1 MTSRLRAREHLRDVN
16 KYCTIVAMRTTFIAQ
31 RPRADGREPDASAA
45 KRAAHR
51 REQGNNLLERWQ
63 AARDKLPDGRRR
75 LVDGILEH
83 LDETVFLTSPELAA
97 RFDTDPATVV
107 RTVQALGYAG
117 FADFARDLRSYFL
130 SKVNPYRVMVAE
142 AEDHKGAAH
151 HVRAS
156 VQRDLQNVQRVH
168 DGLDPAALAELGER
182 LSRCRHVIV
191 VAGDLDHPI
200 AQFLAYS
207 LSGIGISATAP
218 TGEGLTLCQLR
229 AVTREDA
236 CLGIGFRRCLRVP
249 VEAVRTARGR
259 GAFTLA
265 ITDADSTP
273 LARQAERSL
282 LAPIDAESFAGSYV
296 GTLAAIN
303 ALLVSCAHANPERT
317 LALLKPTEAE
327 YRDGLRW
334 YREPAQRRTDRA
346 NGGAVQKGDGQRG
359 SRASAR
365 ARRGRKDNE

>member
-1 MTSRLRAREHLRDVN
+1 
-16 KYCTIVAMRTTFIAQ
+16 
-31 RPRADGREPDASAA
+31 
-45 KRAAHR
+45 
-51 REQGNNLLERWQ
+51 
-63 AARDKLPDGRRR
+63 
-75 LVDGILEH
+75 
-83 LDETVFLTSPELAA
+83 
-97 RFDTDPATVV
+97 TVV
-107 RTVQALGYAG
+107 RTVQALGYVG

-142 AEDHKGAAH
+142 VEDHKGTAH

-156 VQRDLQNVQRVH
+156 LQRDLQNVQRVN
-168 DGLDPAALAELGER
+168 DGVDPAALVELGER
-182 LSRCRHVIV
+182 LSRCRLVTC
-191 VAGDLDHPI
+191 VAGGLDHPV
-200 AQFLAYS
+200 APFLASS

-229 AVTREDA
+229 AVTRDDA

-249 VEAVRTARGR
+249 VDAVRTARAR

-265 ITDADSTP
+265 ITDSESTP
-273 LARQAERSL
+273 LARHAERSV

-296 GTLAAIN
+296 GALAALN

-334 YREPAQRRTDRA
+334 YREPAKIIERGLRRTS
-346 NGGAVQKGDGQRG
+346 G
-359 SRASAR
+359 
-365 ARRGRKDNE
+365 

>member
-1 MTSRLRAREHLRDVN
+1 MGA
-16 KYCTIVAMRTTFIAQ
+16 TFIA
-31 RPRADGREPDASAA
+31 RGRRANGRERDTGAA
-45 KRAAHR
+45 KPAASR
-51 REQGNNLLERWQ
+51 DQRNNLPERWQ
-63 AARDKLPDGRRR
+63 AARDKLSDGRRR

-83 LDETVFLTSPELAA
+83 LDETVFLTSPELAV

-107 RTVQALGYAG
+107 RTVQALGYIG
-117 FADFARDLRSYFL
+117 FADFSRDLRSYFL
-130 SKVNPYRVMVAE
+130 SQVNPYRVMAAE

-156 VQRDLQNVQRVH
+156 LQRDLQNVQRVN
-168 DGLDPAALAELGER
+168 DGLDPAALVELGER
-182 LSRCRHVIV
+182 IGRCRHVIV
-191 VAGDLDHPI
+191 VAGDLDHSV
-200 AQFLAYS
+200 AHFLAYS

-229 AVTREDA
+229 AVTPEDA

-249 VEAVRTARGR
+249 VDAVRTARAS

-265 ITDADSTP
+265 ITDSHSTP

-296 GTLAAIN
+296 GPLVAIN

-334 YREPAQRRTDRA
+334 YREPVQRGMQRA
-346 NGGAVQKGDGQRG
+346 NGGAAPKGDRQPDRRQD
-359 SRASAR
+359 SRPSG
-365 ARRGRKDNE
+365 RRRSSIIR

>member
-1 MTSRLRAREHLRDVN
+1 MA
-16 KYCTIVAMRTTFIAQ
+16 ATFIA
-31 RPRADGREPDASAA
+31 RGRRASGRELDASAA
-45 KRAAHR
+45 KHAVNR
-51 REQGNNLLERWQ
+51 RDQANDLPERWQ
-63 AARDKLPDGRRR
+63 AARDKLSDGRRR

-107 RTVQALGYAG
+107 RTVQALGYIG
-117 FADFARDLRSYFL
+117 FADFSRDLRSYFL

-156 VQRDLQNVQRVH
+156 LQRDLQNVQWVNDR
-168 DGLDPAALAELGER
+168 LDPATLAELGER
-182 LSRCRHVIV
+182 LGRCRHVIV
-191 VAGDLDHPI
+191 VAGDLDHSV

-218 TGEGLTLCQLR
+218 TGEGLTLVQLR
-229 AVTREDA
+229 AVTPEDA
-236 CLGIGFRRCLRVP
+236 CVGIGFRRCLRVP
-249 VEAVRTARGR
+249 VDAVRTARAR
-259 GAFTLA
+259 GAFTVA

-282 LAPIDAESFAGSYV
+282 LAPIHAESFAGSYV
-296 GTLAAIN
+296 GPLAAIN

-327 YRDGLRW
+327 YQDGLRW
-334 YREPAQRRTDRA
+334 YREPAQLRVDRA
-346 NGGAVQKGDGQRG
+346 NSGAARKADRQQG
-359 SRASAR
+359 SRSGG
-365 ARRGRKDNE
+365 RRTNPIIR

>member
-1 MTSRLRAREHLRDVN
+1 MA
-16 KYCTIVAMRTTFIAQ
+16 ATFIARGR
-31 RPRADGREPDASAA
+31 RPKHRDTDTVAAKDPVHGREQAN
-45 KRAAHR
+45 H
-51 REQGNNLLERWQ
+51 LLERWQ
-63 AARDKLPDGRRR
+63 AARDTLPDGRRR
-75 LVDGILEH
+75 LVDGILEY

-107 RTVQALGYAG
+107 RTVQALGYDG

-130 SKVNPYRVMVAE
+130 SKVNPYRVMEQE

-151 HVRAS
+151 HARAS
-156 VQRDLQNVQRVH
+156 LQRDLQNVQRVH
-168 DGLDPAALAELGER
+168 DSLDPAALAELGER
-182 LSRCRHVIV
+182 IAGSRHVIV
-191 VAGDLDHPI
+191 VAGDLDHFV

-207 LSGIGISATAP
+207 LAGIGISATAP
-218 TGEGLTLCQLR
+218 AGEGLTLCQLR
-229 AVTREDA
+229 AATPDDA

-249 VEAVRTARGR
+249 VDAVRFARTR

-265 ITDADSTP
+265 ITDTDSTA
-273 LARQAERSL
+273 LARRAERVL

-296 GTLAAIN
+296 GPLAAIN

-334 YREPAQRRTDRA
+334 YREPAQEHTNHSGDARKDRNTRRA
-346 NGGAVQKGDGQRG
+346 KRG
-359 SRASAR
+359 S
-365 ARRGRKDNE
+365 E

>member
-1 MTSRLRAREHLRDVN
+1 
-16 KYCTIVAMRTTFIAQ
+16 MRVMGTTFIA
-31 RPRADGREPDASAA
+31 RGARTNGRGPDASAA
-45 KRAAHR
+45 KPALHR
-51 REQGNNLLERWQ
+51 RDQGNLLERWQ

-117 FADFARDLRSYFL
+117 FADFARDLRGYFL

-151 HVRAS
+151 HARAS

-168 DGLDPAALAELGER
+168 DSLDPAALADLGER

-191 VAGDLDHPI
+191 IAGDLDHPI

-229 AVTREDA
+229 AVTHEDA

-249 VEAVRTARGR
+249 VEAVRTARAR

-296 GTLAAIN
+296 GPLAAIN

-334 YREPAQRRTDRA
+334 YREPAPRSADRA
-346 NGGAVQKGDGQRG
+346 NGNAGRKADKQAG
-359 SRASAR
+359 SRSSG
-365 ARRGRKDNE
+365 RRGNE

>member
-1 MTSRLRAREHLRDVN
+1 LRDGIR
-16 KYCTIVAMRTTFIAQ
+16 YCTILAMGTMFLARG
-31 RPRADGREPDASAA
+31 PRANGRELDTSAA
-45 KRAAHR
+45 KQAMNR
-51 REQGNNLLERWQ
+51 RHQGNNLLERWQ
-63 AARDKLPDGRRR
+63 AVRDKLPDGRRR

-83 LDETVFLTSPELAA
+83 LDETVFLTSPELAM

-117 FADFARDLRSYFL
+117 FADFSRDLRSYFL

-151 HVRAS
+151 HARAS
-156 VQRDLQNVQRVH
+156 LQRDLQNVQRVH

-182 LSRCRHVIV
+182 LGRCRHVIV
-191 VAGDLDHPI
+191 VAGDLDHPV

-218 TGEGLTLCQLR
+218 AGEGLTLVELR
-229 AVTREDA
+229 AVTPQDA
-236 CLGIGFRRCLRVP
+236 CLGVGFRRCLRVP
-249 VEAVRTARGR
+249 VDAVRTARAR

-265 ITDADSTP
+265 ITDASSTP

-296 GTLAAIN
+296 GPLAALN

-317 LALLKPTEAE
+317 LALLEPTEAE

-334 YREPAQRRTDRA
+334 YREPAQRGMDRA
-346 NGGAVQKGDGQRG
+346 SGGAVRKGDGKQG
-359 SRASAR
+359 SRPNGR
-365 ARRGRKDNE
+365 RRGPVVAQGKKGNE

>member
-1 MTSRLRAREHLRDVN
+1 MA
-16 KYCTIVAMRTTFIAQ
+16 ATFIA
-31 RPRADGREPDASAA
+31 RGRRANGRELGTSAA
-45 KRAAHR
+45 KQAVHGRDPA
-51 REQGNNLLERWQ
+51 NNLLERWQ
-63 AARDKLPDGRRR
+63 AARDKLPDSRRR

-107 RTVQALGYAG
+107 RTVQALGYIG
-117 FADFARDLRSYFL
+117 FADFSRDLRSYFL
-130 SKVNPYRVMVAE
+130 SKVNPYRVMEAE

-151 HVRAS
+151 HARAS
-156 VQRDLQNVQRVH
+156 LQRDLQNVQQVH
-168 DGLDPAALAELGER
+168 DSLDPAALAALGER
-182 LSRCRHVIV
+182 IGACRHVIV
-191 VAGDLDHPI
+191 VAGDLDHPV

-229 AVTREDA
+229 AVTPEDA

-249 VEAVRTARGR
+249 VDAVRIARTR

-265 ITDADSTP
+265 ITDSDSTP
-273 LARQAERSL
+273 LARRAEQSL

-296 GTLAAIN
+296 GPLAAIN

-334 YREPAQRRTDRA
+334 YREP
-346 NGGAVQKGDGQRG
+346 GQAHMN
-359 SRASAR
+359 RASSGDVPKGHGQQGSKSTG
-365 ARRGRKDNE
+365 RRRSSLIR

>member
-1 MTSRLRAREHLRDVN
+1 LQEHLRAVN
-16 KYCTIVAMRTTFIAQ
+16 KYCTFCAMAATFIA
-31 RPRADGREPDASAA
+31 RGRRAN
-45 KRAAHR
+45 R
-51 REQGNNLLERWQ
+51 RELGTSGAKHAVHGRDQANSLLERWQ

-75 LVDGILEH
+75 LLDGILEY

-97 RFDTDPATVV
+97 RFATDPATVV
-107 RTVQALGYAG
+107 RTVQALGYIG
-117 FADFARDLRSYFL
+117 FADFSRDLRGYFL
-130 SKVNPYRVMVAE
+130 SKVNPYRVMEAE

-151 HVRAS
+151 HARAS
-156 VQRDLQNVQRVH
+156 LQRDLQNVQRVN
-168 DGLDPAALAELGER
+168 DRLDPAALAELGER
-182 LSRCRHVIV
+182 LASCRQLIV
-191 VAGDLDHPI
+191 VAGDLDHPV

-229 AVTREDA
+229 AVTPEDA

-249 VEAVRTARGR
+249 VDAVRIARTR

-265 ITDADSTP
+265 ITDSDSTP
-273 LARQAERSL
+273 LARRADRVL

-296 GTLAAIN
+296 GPLAAIN

-334 YREPAQRRTDRA
+334 YREPAQDRMNRASTGDVRDGNGQQSARSSGRRR
-346 NGGAVQKGDGQRG
+346 NSQKG
-359 SRASAR
+359 
-365 ARRGRKDNE
+365 NE

>member
-1 MTSRLRAREHLRDVN
+1 MA
-16 KYCTIVAMRTTFIAQ
+16 ATFIA
-31 RPRADGREPDASAA
+31 RGGVATRRARDTSAA
-45 KRAAHR
+45 KRAGHTR
-51 REQGNNLLERWQ
+51 DQGNDLLERWQ
-63 AARDKLPDGRRR
+63 AARDNLPDGRRR

-83 LDETVFLTSPELAA
+83 LDETVFLTSPELAE

-107 RTVQALGYAG
+107 RTVQALGYLG

-130 SKVNPYRVMVAE
+130 SRVNPYRVMAAE

-168 DGLDPAALAELGER
+168 DRLDPAALAELGER
-182 LSRCRHVIV
+182 VARCRHVIV
-191 VAGDLDHPI
+191 VAGDLDHPV

-218 TGEGLTLCQLR
+218 AGEGLTLCQLR
-229 AVTREDA
+229 AVTPEDA

-249 VEAVRTARGR
+249 VDAVCDARAR

-265 ITDADSTP
+265 ITDSDSTP

-296 GTLAAIN
+296 GPLAAIN

-334 YREPAQRRTDRA
+334 YREPAQRRIDRS
-346 NGGAVQKGDGQRG
+346 NGGAAQKRGQQDARG
-359 SRASAR
+359 KK
-365 ARRGRKDNE
+365 GNE

>member
-1 MTSRLRAREHLRDVN
+1 MQPLQDHLRDVN
-16 KYCTIVAMRTTFIAQ
+16 KYCTIPAMGATFIAR
-31 RPRADGREPDASAA
+31 RPRANKREPDPGAA
-45 KRAAHR
+45 KHAVNSRD
-51 REQGNNLLERWQ
+51 QGNNLLERWQ
-63 AARDKLPDGRRR
+63 AARDRLPDGRRR

-83 LDETVFLTSPELAA
+83 LNETVFLTSPELAA

-107 RTVQALGYAG
+107 RTVQALGYTG

-130 SKVNPYRVMVAE
+130 SKVNPYRVMAAE

-156 VQRDLQNVQRVH
+156 LQRDLQNVQRVN
-168 DGLDPAALAELGER
+168 DGLDPAAAVELGER
-182 LSRCRHVIV
+182 LGRCRHVIV
-191 VAGDLDHPI
+191 VAGDLDHPV

-207 LSGIGISATAP
+207 LSGIGIPATAP
-218 TGEGLTLCQLR
+218 TGEGLTLCRLR
-229 AVTREDA
+229 AVMPEDA

-249 VEAVRTARGR
+249 VDAVRTARAR

-265 ITDADSTP
+265 ITDSDSTP

-296 GTLAAIN
+296 GPLAAIN

-334 YREPAQRRTDRA
+334 YREPAQRRMDRA
-346 NGGAVQKGDGQRG
+346 DGGA
-359 SRASAR
+359 
-365 ARRGRKDNE
+365 GRKRDRAKKGNA

>member
-1 MTSRLRAREHLRDVN
+1 LRDVN
-16 KYCTIVAMRTTFIAQ
+16 KYCTMSAMGATFIAHG
-31 RPRADGREPDASAA
+31 RRANGPKRDTSAA
-45 KRAAHR
+45 KQAANR
-51 REQGNNLLERWQ
+51 REQSNNLLERWQ
-63 AARDKLPDGRRR
+63 AARDRLPDGRRR

-130 SKVNPYRVMVAE
+130 SKVNPYRVMAAE
-142 AEDHKGAAH
+142 AEDHKGAPH

-156 VQRDLQNVQRVH
+156 LQRDLQNVQRVN
-168 DGLDPAALAELGER
+168 DGLDPATLAELGER
-182 LSRCRHVIV
+182 LGRCRHVIV
-191 VAGDLDHPI
+191 AAGDLDHVI

-207 LSGIGISATAP
+207 LSAIGVSATAP
-218 TGEGLTLCQLR
+218 AGEGLTLVQLR
-229 AVTREDA
+229 AVTPEDA

-249 VEAVRTARGR
+249 VDAVRTARAR
-259 GAFTLA
+259 GAFTVA
-265 ITDADSTP
+265 ITDSDSTP

-282 LAPIDAESFAGSYV
+282 LALIDAESFAGSYV
-296 GTLAAIN
+296 GPLAAIN

-334 YREPAQRRTDRA
+334 YREPAIASRGART
-346 NGGAVQKGDGQRG
+346 GKKG
-359 SRASAR
+359 
-365 ARRGRKDNE
+365 NE

>member
-1 MTSRLRAREHLRDVN
+1 MGATFSARAR
-16 KYCTIVAMRTTFIAQ
+16 
-31 RPRADGREPDASAA
+31 RANGRERDTSAA
-45 KRAAHR
+45 KHADR
-51 REQGNNLLERWQ
+51 RDQRNNLPERWQ
-63 AARDKLPDGRRR
+63 AARDNLSEGRRR

-107 RTVQALGYAG
+107 RTVQALGYLG

-130 SKVNPYRVMVAE
+130 SKVNPYRVMAAE

-168 DGLDPAALAELGER
+168 DRLDPVALVELGER
-182 LSRCRHVIV
+182 LARCRHVIV
-191 VAGDLDHPI
+191 VAGDLDHPV
-200 AQFLAYS
+200 AQLLAYS

-218 TGEGLTLCQLR
+218 AGEGLTLCQLR
-229 AVTREDA
+229 AVTPEDA
-236 CLGIGFRRCLRVP
+236 CLGIGFRLCLRLP
-249 VEAVRTARGR
+249 VEAVQAARAR

-265 ITDADSTP
+265 ITDSDSTP
-273 LARQAERSL
+273 MARQAERSL

-296 GTLAAIN
+296 GPLAAIN

-334 YREPAQRRTDRA
+334 YREPAQRRMDRSD
-346 NGGAVQKGDGQRG
+346 GGAARKRDRQPD
-359 SRASAR
+359 SRAK
-365 ARRGRKDNE
+365 RGNE

>member
-1 MTSRLRAREHLRDVN
+1 MRDVN
-16 KYCTIVAMRTTFIAQ
+16 KYCIILAMAATFIA
-31 RPRADGREPDASAA
+31 RRANGRERETSAA
-45 KRAAHR
+45 KPTASGGSQAS
-51 REQGNNLLERWQ
+51 NLLERWQ
-63 AARDKLPDGRRR
+63 AAREALSDGRRR

-97 RFDTDPATVV
+97 RFETDPATVV
-107 RTVQALGYAG
+107 RTVQALGYVG

-130 SKVNPYRVMVAE
+130 SKVNPYRVMAAE
-142 AEDHKGAAH
+142 TEDHKGAAH
-151 HVRAS
+151 HVCAS
-156 VQRDLQNVQRVH
+156 LERDLQNVQRVH
-168 DGLDPAALAELGER
+168 DGLDPATLVELGER
-182 LSRCRHVIV
+182 IGRCRHVIV
-191 VAGDLDHPI
+191 VAGDLDHPV

-249 VEAVRTARGR
+249 VDAVRTARAR
-259 GAFTLA
+259 GGFTLA
-265 ITDADSTP
+265 ITDSDSTP

-282 LAPIDAESFAGSYV
+282 LAPVDAESFAGSYV
-296 GTLAAIN
+296 GPLAAIN

-334 YREPAQRRTDRA
+334 YREPAPRRIDRTS
-346 NGGAVQKGDGQRG
+346 GGAPRKGGHRG
-359 SRASAR
+359 KK
-365 ARRGRKDNE
+365 GNE

>member
-1 MTSRLRAREHLRDVN
+1 MA
-16 KYCTIVAMRTTFIAQ
+16 ATFIA
-31 RPRADGREPDASAA
+31 RGRRTDGRARDTSAA
-45 KRAAHR
+45 RQAGGR
-51 REQGNNLLERWQ
+51 DPRNNLVERWQ
-63 AARDKLPDGRRR
+63 AARDKLSDGRRR

-83 LDETVFLTSPELAA
+83 LDEAVFLTSPELAA
-97 RFDTDPATVV
+97 RFATDPATVV
-107 RTVQALGYAG
+107 RTVQALGYVG
-117 FADFARDLRSYFL
+117 FADFSRDLRSYFL
-130 SKVNPYRVMVAE
+130 SKVNPYRVMAAE

-168 DGLDPAALAELGER
+168 DGLDPAALVELGER
-182 LSRCRHVIV
+182 LGRCRHVIV

-200 AQFLAYS
+200 AHLLAYS
-207 LSGIGISATAP
+207 LSGIGIPATAP
-218 TGEGLTLCQLR
+218 AGEGLTLCQLR
-229 AVTREDA
+229 AVAPEDA

-249 VEAVRTARGR
+249 VDAVRTARAR

-265 ITDADSTP
+265 ITDSDSTP
-273 LARQAERSL
+273 LARQCERSV

-296 GTLAAIN
+296 GPLAAIN

-334 YREPAQRRTDRA
+334 YREPAQRRVDRA
-346 NGGAVQKGDGQRG
+346 SGGAARKGDRP
-359 SRASAR
+359 RPAAPR
-365 ARRGRKDNE
+365 ARKGNE

>member
-1 MTSRLRAREHLRDVN
+1 MVATSIARGGRPARQGRDTGAA
-16 KYCTIVAMRTTFIAQ
+16 KHASDRAQ
-31 RPRADGREPDASAA
+31 R
-45 KRAAHR
+45 
-51 REQGNNLLERWQ
+51 NNLPARWQ
-63 AARDKLPDGRRR
+63 AARDNLSDGRRR

-107 RTVQALGYAG
+107 RTVQALGYVG
-117 FADFARDLRSYFL
+117 FSDFSRDLRSYFL
-130 SKVNPYRVMVAE
+130 SKVNPYRVMAAE
-142 AEDHKGAAH
+142 AEDQKGAAH

-156 VQRDLQNVQRVH
+156 LERDLQNVQRVN
-168 DGLDPAALAELGER
+168 DCLDPAALVELGQR
-182 LSRCRHVIV
+182 LGRCRHVIV
-191 VAGDLDHPI
+191 VAGDLDHSV

-236 CLGIGFRRCLRVP
+236 CLGVGFRRCLRVP
-249 VEAVRTARGR
+249 VDAVRTARAR

-296 GTLAAIN
+296 GPLAAIN

-334 YREPAQRRTDRA
+334 YREPGRRPTAPRS
-346 NGGAVQKGDGQRG
+346 GGAARQGQ
-359 SRASAR
+359 SKR
-365 ARRGRKDNE
+365 ARGKKGSE

>member
-1 MTSRLRAREHLRDVN
+1 LRDVN

-97 RFDTDPATVV
+97 RFETDPATVV

>member
-1 MTSRLRAREHLRDVN
+1 MG
-16 KYCTIVAMRTTFIAQ
+16 TTFIA
-31 RPRADGREPDASAA
+31 RGRRANGRELDTSAA
-45 KRAAHR
+45 KRAVQTR
-51 REQGNNLLERWQ
+51 DQSNNLLERWQ
-63 AARDKLPDGRRR
+63 AARDKLPDSRRR

-97 RFDTDPATVV
+97 RFDTDPATIV
-107 RTVQALGYAG
+107 RTVQALGYLG

-130 SKVNPYRVMVAE
+130 SKVNPYRVMAAE

-168 DGLDPAALAELGER
+168 DRLDPAALTQLGER
-182 LSRCRHVIV
+182 IARCRHVIV
-191 VAGDLDHPI
+191 VAGDLDHPV
-200 AQFLAYS
+200 AHFLAYS

-218 TGEGLTLCQLR
+218 AGEGLTLCQLR
-229 AVTREDA
+229 AVTSEDA

-249 VEAVRTARGR
+249 VDAVHAARAR

-265 ITDADSTP
+265 ITDSDSTP

-296 GTLAAIN
+296 GPLAAIN

-334 YREPAQRRTDRA
+334 YREPAQRRSDRS
-346 NGGAVQKGDGQRG
+346 NGGAAQKRRQQDARG
-359 SRASAR
+359 KK
-365 ARRGRKDNE
+365 GNE

>member
-1 MTSRLRAREHLRDVN
+1 LRDVN
-16 KYCTIVAMRTTFIAQ
+16 KYCTIAAMSTTFIAQ
-31 RPRADGREPDASAA
+31 GPRANRREPDTSAA
-45 KRAAHR
+45 KRAVKSR
-51 REQGNNLLERWQ
+51 DQGNNLMERWQ
-63 AARDKLPDGRRR
+63 AARDQFSDGRRR

-83 LDETVFLTSPELAA
+83 LDETVFLSSPELAA
-97 RFDTDPATVV
+97 RFDTDPGTVV
-107 RTVQALGYAG
+107 RTVQALGYVG

-130 SKVNPYRVMVAE
+130 SKVNPYRVMAAE

-156 VQRDLQNVQRVH
+156 LQRDLQNVQRVH
-168 DGLDPAALAELGER
+168 DRLDPAALAELGER
-182 LSRCRHVIV
+182 LARCRHVIV
-191 VAGDLDHPI
+191 AAGDLDHPV

-229 AVTREDA
+229 AVTPEDA

-249 VEAVRTARGR
+249 VDAVRTARAR
-259 GAFTLA
+259 GAFTVA

-282 LAPIDAESFAGSYV
+282 LASIDAESFAGSYV
-296 GTLAAIN
+296 GPLAAIN

-334 YREPAQRRTDRA
+334 YRNPAQRRIDRT
-346 NGGAVQKGDGQRG
+346 NGGAV
-359 SRASAR
+359 SRR
-365 ARRGRKDNE
+365 ARTGKKGNE

>member
-97 RFDTDPATVV
+97 RFETDPATVV

>member
-1 MTSRLRAREHLRDVN
+1 MA
-16 KYCTIVAMRTTFIAQ
+16 ATFIA
-31 RPRADGREPDASAA
+31 RGRRANGRELGTSAA
-45 KRAAHR
+45 KHAAHGR
-51 REQGNNLLERWQ
+51 DQANNLLERWQ

-83 LDETVFLTSPELAA
+83 LHETVFLTSPELAA

-107 RTVQALGYAG
+107 RTVQALGYMG
-117 FADFARDLRSYFL
+117 FADFSRDLRGYFL
-130 SKVNPYRVMVAE
+130 SKVNPYRVMEAE

-151 HVRAS
+151 HARAS
-156 VQRDLQNVQRVH
+156 LQRDLQNVQRVN
-168 DGLDPAALAELGER
+168 DSLDPAALAALGER
-182 LSRCRHVIV
+182 IGACRHVIV
-191 VAGDLDHPI
+191 VAGDLDHPV

-229 AVTREDA
+229 AVTPEDA

-249 VEAVRTARGR
+249 VDAVRIARAR

-265 ITDADSTP
+265 ITDSDSTP
-273 LARQAERSL
+273 LARRAEQSL

-296 GTLAAIN
+296 GPLAAIN

-334 YREPAQRRTDRA
+334 HREPVQEHTNRVQTRA
-346 NGGAVQKGDGQRG
+346 
-359 SRASAR
+359 
-365 ARRGRKDNE
+365 GRKKGNE